1 MTEETKEAIQKV
13 IKRKQRQPFFNAIL
27 LIGLVAALSAV
38 GIIFFATIPQRD
50 RAIDRLGIGLDQV
63 NSSLKTVCQQADPAK
78 KTTLPVGVKDD
89 CARAEVDQKP
99 PIVQDTPAVAPP
111 SVDLPTLYAAVR
123 TVVSQEIAANPPKDG
138 EAPPPEQILGL
149 IRRVYED
156 NKPADGK
163 TPSDEELLVL
173 VKQVYADNK
182 PADGK
187 NGQDATQD
195 QADLAIAKYCGRP
208 EKPCVGPVGPAG
220 AKGVDAPRAVS
231 MVFAY
236 RNGDCVMEVAFN
248 DGSVIRAE
256 VNGGQAAQVALCG
269 EPAPPTSSSASPP
282 TN

>member
-1 MTEETKEAIQKV
+1 MTEETKEAVQKV
-13 IKRKQRQPFFNAIL
+13 IKRKQRQSFFNAIM
-27 LIGLVAALSAV
+27 LIGVAAALAAV
-38 GIIFFATIPQRD
+38 AILLFATIPNRD
-50 RAIDRLGIGLDQV
+50 RAIDRLAIGLDQV

-78 KTTLPVGVKDD
+78 KTALPAGVKDD

-99 PIVQDTPAVAPP
+99 PVVESSTPVAPP

-149 IRRVYED
+149 IRKVYED

-163 TPSDEELLVL
+163 TPSDEELLAL

-208 EKPCVGPVGPAG
+208 EKPCVGPIGPEG
-220 AKGVDAPRAVS
+220 AKGADAPKAVS
-231 MVFAY
+231 NVFVY
-236 RNGDCVMEVAFN
+236 RNGDCVLETAFN

-256 VNGGQAAQVALCG
+256 VNGGKAAQVALCG
-269 EPAPPTSSSASPP
+269 EPAPPTTSSASPP